1 MITLPLAGFQRGPG
15 HAEKVENAAKP
26 LFTPSRLSVV
36 CDDRSV
42 RHGCWL
48 LFWFGVCRLHS
59 FPAHDE
65 RAHRTTARDKVQY
78 WARNTAAIGKS
89 TSRRVWHP
97 AEILFPHNLKAS
109 ALEWRSVFLER
120 WQIALS
126 WIFDRPFQ
134 PAAECREAIVHVD
147 IYAHSSWPQQTIDV
161 GSTLAFFAEPVAVAK
176 GIDSHNQVERS

>member
-26 LFTPSRLSVV
+26 LFTPSRLSLV

-42 RHGCWL
+42 RHGSWL
-48 LFWFGVCRLHS
+48 LFLVRGM
-59 FPAHDE
+59 PATQLSGSRRE
-65 RAHRTTARDKVQY
+65 
-78 WARNTAAIGKS
+78 S

-109 ALEWRSVFLER
+109 ALEWRSVFLECR
-120 WQIALS
+120 QIALS

-161 GSTLAFFAEPVAVAK
+161 GSTLAFFAEPMAVAK
-176 GIDSHNQVERS
+176 GIDAHNQVE